1 MQSFSITFG
10 SLKIHLPSGKV
21 KAMLLEVCVDSLE
34 SATNAVYNGAD
45 ELEVCNALS
54 AGGLTPPFDVV
65 KQIIDMIELYMVSQ
79 GLQKKPKV
87 NVMIRCREGWD
98 FIYNTDELEQMIQ
111 SITEFKK
118 LNIDRFV
125 FGALTDTGDIDVIA
139 CEKIISHASP
149 IPVTFHRAFDH
160 CKDPRKAIEDII
172 RVGFNRLLTS
182 GQRKSAAEK
191 QAVKLIL
198 QLFHKYGDVIQIM
211 PGAGIT
217 LDNAK
222 IFTNLGVD
230 IIHGSFRRERLGTS
244 NQIVYVTDGQ
254 VVKKVKNIIA

>member
-1 MQSFSITFG
+1 
-10 SLKIHLPSGKV
+10 
-21 KAMLLEVCVDSLE
+21 MLLEVCVDSLE

-45 ELEVCNALS
+45 ELEVCKALS
-54 AGGLTPPFDVV
+54 AGGLTPSFDLV
-65 KQIIDMIELYMVSQ
+65 KQVIDM
-79 GLQKKPKV
+79 KPKV

-98 FIYNTDELEQMIQ
+98 FCYNAQELEQMVQ

-118 LNIDRFV
+118 LNVDRFV
-125 FGALTDTGDIDVIA
+125 FGALTDSSDVDVIA
-139 CEKIISHASP
+139 CEKIIEHALP
-149 IPVTFHRAFDH
+149 IPVTFHRAFEH
-160 CKDPRKAIEDII
+160 CKDPRNAIQDII
-172 RVGFNRLLTS
+172 RLGFERLLTS

-198 QLFHKYGDVIQIM
+198 QLLHKYGDVIQIM

-222 IFTNLGVD
+222 IFCNLGVD
-230 IIHGSFRRERLGTS
+230 IIHGSFRRERLGTN

-254 VVKKVKNIIA
+254 IVKKVKNIIA